1 MDPCSCGSC
10 ESQRWRHS
18 RMTIQD
24 WKRTQA
30 GPTGAQPPHAGTV
43 SAFGRMPMRNR
54 VRGVAR
60 LCGRRPRGHVG
71 IGAGYKSCTR
81 HRGGRKRPQKKKI
94 CLCPPLRRTGP
105 APAAGN
111 TEGLAPE
118 TPAAGRREPG
128 RRMMGAGNLAAW
140 AGRKLASGSEAAAW
154 PERTGKRKV
163 RRIGSWRARRSGA
176 SPTSPFRPSTGRHML
191 LNQERHHAQPVRYT
205 P

>member
-1 MDPCSCGSC
+1 MELATAYG
-10 ESQRWRHS
+10 
-18 RMTIQD
+18 
-24 WKRTQA
+24 RTA
-30 GPTGAQPPHAGTV
+30 AHPGTV

-81 HRGGRKRPQKKKI
+81 HRGGRKLPQKKKI

-105 APAAGN
+105 APVAGN

-128 RRMMGAGNLAAW
+128 RRIMGAGNLAAW
-140 AGRKLASGSEAAAW
+140 AGRKLASGSEAAAR
-154 PERTGKRKV
+154 PETARKRKT

-176 SPTSPFRPSTGRHML
+176 SPTSPSHPNIGRHMPR
-191 LNQERHHAQPVRYT
+191 NQARHHAQPVRYT